1 MTDIQ
6 ITRFEQSHVQ
16 AVAQIE
22 QACFADPWTED
33 GLREELD
40 NSCARFLTAVT
51 ADGTVAG
58 YIGCHTVLDEGYIA
72 NVAVSPAFRRQGIG
86 RQLVRTLLERSKD
99 LAFVTL
105 EVVRPMRRQSPCIR
119 SAAFS
124 PSVFAKSFTA
134 IRQKMRC

>member
-51 ADGTVAG
+51 ADGTVSRPG
-58 YIGCHTVLDEGYIA
+58 GDVLAAIPCWTKA
-72 NVAVSPAFRRQGIG
+72 ILPMWRCRRY
-86 RQLVRTLLERSKD
+86 
-99 LAFVTL
+99 
-105 EVVRPMRRQSPCIR
+105 
-119 SAAFS
+119 
-124 PSVFAKSFTA
+124 FADRA
-134 IRQKMRC
+134 